1 LLGGA
6 PGVSAGTVVIL
17 GGGVVGENAAVIA
30 TGMQAKVHI
39 VDKSEARLKQLVEIF
54 GDKII
59 PEQSDK
65 IELNKLV
72 AEADLLVGGVLIPGA
87 EAPKLVTKD
96 MLKSMKR
103 GSVIVDVAID
113 QGGCVETSKP
123 TTHGDPTYIV
133 DNVVHYCVANM
144 PGGVPRTSTFALNQA
159 TLPYLVK
166 LANKGYQKAL
176 SEDKNFLAGLN
187 VHKGHVTYKAV
198 ADVFG
203 HEYVEPLSILWWKM
217 KNIYHPDIYNFKK
230 PVDSYWEET
239 TKENFNLDKLTKD
252 ISSEVV
258 VIGGG
263 YTGLLCAI
271 NLIENYNLDVIL
283 LEAGKIGWGAS
294 SRNGGFCS
302 FPPIKTSFKKLQ
314 KIYGKEETKKFFRNA
329 VEGSN
334 YTKDIISNYNIDCDV
349 TGDCNF
355 ILAHHPN
362 KFKQIQEQAKVYKSE
377 FDIEAEIYS
386 KEEFNK
392 IGHGGTEQ
400 FGALSYKPGFAINPL
415 KFVNGI
421 ARYAIAKKLRIFEH
435 TLVKKIDKIDSS
447 YILRTKEGS
456 VKTKKIVVATNGFY
470 QEGLV
475 PQMNS
480 RILPVIS
487 NIIVTRKLTKT
498 EIDYHNFKT
507 FSPIA
512 NTKNLLYYYR
522 KLPDNRILFGTRGDF
537 IGSDKSNLDRSKIME
552 KFLKNIFPEWSNIS
566 IDYNWRGLIAMSQ
579 KLTPSIG
586 KIENE
591 EIYYGFGYHGVGVS
605 SAPWT
610 GKQLSELVFSS
621 NSKDLNISKIYK
633 GLPKK
638 FIFPKLRIFYF
649 RLAVLFYNIKDKLN
663 I

>member
-1 LLGGA
+1 
-6 PGVSAGTVVIL
+6 
-17 GGGVVGENAAVIA
+17 
-30 TGMQAKVHI
+30 
-39 VDKSEARLKQLVEIF
+39 
-54 GDKII
+54 
-59 PEQSDK
+59 
-65 IELNKLV
+65 
-72 AEADLLVGGVLIPGA
+72 
-87 EAPKLVTKD
+87 
-96 MLKSMKR
+96 
-103 GSVIVDVAID
+103 
-113 QGGCVETSKP
+113 
-123 TTHGDPTYIV
+123 
-133 DNVVHYCVANM
+133 
-144 PGGVPRTSTFALNQA
+144 
-159 TLPYLVK
+159 
-166 LANKGYQKAL
+166 
-176 SEDKNFLAGLN
+176 
-187 VHKGHVTYKAV
+187 
-198 ADVFG
+198 
-203 HEYVEPLSILWWKM
+203 M
-217 KNIYHPDIYNFKK
+217 KNLYHSDIYKFNT
-230 PVDSYWEET
+230 PVKSYWEET
-239 TKENFNLDKLTKD
+239 SNEKLNLEKLTKN
-252 ISSEVV
+252 INCEIVV
-258 VIGGG
+258 VGGG

-283 LEAGKIGWGAS
+283 IEAGKIGWGAS

-349 TGDCNF
+349 TGESNF
-355 ILAHHPN
+355 IVAHHPN
-362 KFKQIQEQAKVYKSE
+362 KFKQIKEQAEVYKSE
-377 FDIEAEIYS
+377 FGIETELYS

-392 IGHGGTEQ
+392 FGHGGNEQ

-421 ARYAIAKKLRIFEH
+421 TKYALSKKLKIFEH
-435 TLVKKIDKIDSS
+435 TLVDKINKNNGYYTLKS
-447 YILRTKEGS
+447 KEGS
-456 VKTKKIVVATNGFY
+456 VKAKKVVVATNGFY

-475 PQMNS
+475 PQLNS

-487 NIIVTRKLTKT
+487 NIIVTRKLTDK
-498 EIDYHNFKT
+498 EIDLHNFKT
-507 FSPIA
+507 FSPIV

-522 KLPDNRILFGTRGDF
+522 KLPDNRVLFGTRGDY
-537 IGSDKSNLDRSKIME
+537 IGSDQSNLDRAKIME
-552 KFLKNIFPEWSNIS
+552 KFFKNIFPDWASIS

-610 GKQLSELVFSS
+610 GYQLSKLVFSS
-621 NSKDLNISKIYK
+621 NSKNLNISKIYK

>member
-1 LLGGA
+1 
-6 PGVSAGTVVIL
+6 
-17 GGGVVGENAAVIA
+17 
-30 TGMQAKVHI
+30 
-39 VDKSEARLKQLVEIF
+39 
-54 GDKII
+54 
-59 PEQSDK
+59 
-65 IELNKLV
+65 
-72 AEADLLVGGVLIPGA
+72 
-87 EAPKLVTKD
+87 
-96 MLKSMKR
+96 
-103 GSVIVDVAID
+103 
-113 QGGCVETSKP
+113 
-123 TTHGDPTYIV
+123 
-133 DNVVHYCVANM
+133 
-144 PGGVPRTSTFALNQA
+144 
-159 TLPYLVK
+159 
-166 LANKGYQKAL
+166 
-176 SEDKNFLAGLN
+176 
-187 VHKGHVTYKAV
+187 
-198 ADVFG
+198 
-203 HEYVEPLSILWWKM
+203 M
-217 KNIYHPDIYNFKK
+217 KNIYHPDIYKFNE
-230 PVDSYWEET
+230 PVNSYWEDASN
-239 TKENFNLDKLTKD
+239 ENFNLEKLTKD
-252 ISSEVV
+252 INCEIV

-302 FPPIKTSFKKLQ
+302 FPPIKASFKKLQ
-314 KIYGKEETKKFFRNA
+314 KIYGKEETKIFFKNS

-349 TGDCNF
+349 TGESNF
-355 ILAHHPN
+355 IVAHHPN
-362 KFKQIQEQAKVYKSE
+362 KFKKIREQAKVYKNE
-377 FDIEAEIYS
+377 FNIETEIYS
-386 KEEFNK
+386 KEEFGS

-421 ARYAIAKKLRIFEH
+421 AKYALYKKLKIFEH
-435 TLVKKIDKIDSS
+435 TLVDKIDKNNGS
-447 YILRTKEGS
+447 YILRAKEGS
-456 VKTKKIVVATNGFY
+456 VNAKKVVVATNGFY

-487 NIIVTRKLTKT
+487 NIFVTRKLTKN
-498 EIDYHNFKT
+498 EIDLHNFKT
-507 FSPIA
+507 FSPIV

-522 KLPDNRILFGTRGDF
+522 KLPDNRILFGTRGDL
-537 IGSDKSNLDRSKIME
+537 IGSDQSNLDRSKIME
-552 KFLKNIFPEWSNIS
+552 KFFKNIFPDWSKIS

-586 KIENE
+586 KLKNE

-610 GKQLSELVFSS
+610 GKQLSKLVFSS

-649 RLAVLFYNIKDKLN
+649 KLAVLFFNIKDKLN

>member
-1 LLGGA
+1 
-6 PGVSAGTVVIL
+6 
-17 GGGVVGENAAVIA
+17 
-30 TGMQAKVHI
+30 
-39 VDKSEARLKQLVEIF
+39 
-54 GDKII
+54 
-59 PEQSDK
+59 
-65 IELNKLV
+65 
-72 AEADLLVGGVLIPGA
+72 
-87 EAPKLVTKD
+87 
-96 MLKSMKR
+96 
-103 GSVIVDVAID
+103 
-113 QGGCVETSKP
+113 
-123 TTHGDPTYIV
+123 
-133 DNVVHYCVANM
+133 
-144 PGGVPRTSTFALNQA
+144 
-159 TLPYLVK
+159 
-166 LANKGYQKAL
+166 
-176 SEDKNFLAGLN
+176 
-187 VHKGHVTYKAV
+187 
-198 ADVFG
+198 
-203 HEYVEPLSILWWKM
+203 M
-217 KNIYHPDIYNFKK
+217 KNIYHSDIYKFQE
-230 PVDSYWEET
+230 PVKSYWEDT
-239 TKENFNLDKLTKD
+239 TKENFNLSKLTKN

-283 LEAGKIGWGAS
+283 LEAGKVGWGAS

-302 FPPIKTSFKKLQ
+302 FPPIKISYKKLQ
-314 KIYGKEETKKFFRNA
+314 KIYGKDETKKFFKNS

-362 KFKQIQEQAKVYKSE
+362 KFQQIKEQAEVYKNE
-377 FDIEAEIYS
+377 FGIEANIYS
-386 KEEFNK
+386 KEEFDK
-392 IGHGGTEQ
+392 IGHTGTEQ

-421 ARYAIAKKLRIFEH
+421 ARYALSKKLKIYEH
-435 TLVKKIDKIDSS
+435 SPVNKINKVDGS
-447 YILRTKEGS
+447 YTLRTKEGAIN
-456 VKTKKIVVATNGFY
+456 TKKIVVATNGFY

-487 NIIVTRKLTKT
+487 NIIVTRKLTKD
-498 EIDYHNFKT
+498 EIDLHQFKT

-522 KLPDNRILFGTRGDF
+522 KLPDNRILFGTRGDL
-537 IGSDKSNLDRSKIME
+537 IGSDQSNLDRSKMME
-552 KFLKNIFPEWSNIS
+552 KFLKNIFPNWTDIS
-566 IDYNWRGLIAMSQ
+566 IEYNWRGLIAMSQ

-610 GKQLSELVFSS
+610 GKQLSKLVFSS
-621 NSKDLNISKIYK
+621 NSKNLNISNIYK

>member
-1 LLGGA
+1 
-6 PGVSAGTVVIL
+6 
-17 GGGVVGENAAVIA
+17 
-30 TGMQAKVHI
+30 
-39 VDKSEARLKQLVEIF
+39 
-54 GDKII
+54 
-59 PEQSDK
+59 
-65 IELNKLV
+65 
-72 AEADLLVGGVLIPGA
+72 
-87 EAPKLVTKD
+87 
-96 MLKSMKR
+96 
-103 GSVIVDVAID
+103 
-113 QGGCVETSKP
+113 
-123 TTHGDPTYIV
+123 
-133 DNVVHYCVANM
+133 
-144 PGGVPRTSTFALNQA
+144 
-159 TLPYLVK
+159 
-166 LANKGYQKAL
+166 
-176 SEDKNFLAGLN
+176 
-187 VHKGHVTYKAV
+187 
-198 ADVFG
+198 
-203 HEYVEPLSILWWKM
+203 M
-217 KNIYHPDIYNFKK
+217 KNLYHSDIYKFNT
-230 PVDSYWEET
+230 PVKSYWEET
-239 TKENFNLDKLTKD
+239 SNEKLNLEKLTKN
-252 ISSEVV
+252 INCEIVV
-258 VIGGG
+258 VGGG

-283 LEAGKIGWGAS
+283 IEAGKIGWGAS

-314 KIYGKEETKKFFRNA
+314 KIYGKEETKRFFRNA

-349 TGDCNF
+349 TGESNF
-355 ILAHHPN
+355 IVAHHPN
-362 KFKQIQEQAKVYKSE
+362 KFKQIKEQAEVYKSE
-377 FDIEAEIYS
+377 FGIETELYS

-392 IGHGGTEQ
+392 FGHGGNEQ

-421 ARYAIAKKLRIFEH
+421 TKYALSKKLKIFEH
-435 TLVKKIDKIDSS
+435 TLVDKINKNNGYYTLKS
-447 YILRTKEGS
+447 KEGS
-456 VKTKKIVVATNGFY
+456 VKAKKVVVATNGFY

-475 PQMNS
+475 PQLNS

-487 NIIVTRKLTKT
+487 NIIVTRKLTYK
-498 EIDYHNFKT
+498 EIDLHNFKT
-507 FSPIA
+507 FSPIV

-537 IGSDKSNLDRSKIME
+537 IGSDQSNLDRAKIME
-552 KFLKNIFPEWSNIS
+552 KFFKNIFPDWSSIS

-610 GKQLSELVFSS
+610 GYQLSKLVFSS
-621 NSKDLNISKIYK
+621 NSKNLNISKIYK

-649 RLAVLFYNIKDKLN
+649 RLAILFYNIKDKLN

>member
-1 LLGGA
+1 
-6 PGVSAGTVVIL
+6 
-17 GGGVVGENAAVIA
+17 
-30 TGMQAKVHI
+30 
-39 VDKSEARLKQLVEIF
+39 
-54 GDKII
+54 
-59 PEQSDK
+59 
-65 IELNKLV
+65 
-72 AEADLLVGGVLIPGA
+72 
-87 EAPKLVTKD
+87 
-96 MLKSMKR
+96 
-103 GSVIVDVAID
+103 
-113 QGGCVETSKP
+113 
-123 TTHGDPTYIV
+123 
-133 DNVVHYCVANM
+133 
-144 PGGVPRTSTFALNQA
+144 
-159 TLPYLVK
+159 
-166 LANKGYQKAL
+166 
-176 SEDKNFLAGLN
+176 
-187 VHKGHVTYKAV
+187 
-198 ADVFG
+198 
-203 HEYVEPLSILWWKM
+203 M
-217 KNIYHPDIYNFKK
+217 KNLYHSDIYKFNT
-230 PVDSYWEET
+230 PVKSYWEET
-239 TKENFNLDKLTKD
+239 SNEKLNLEKLTKN
-252 ISSEVV
+252 INCEIVV
-258 VIGGG
+258 VGGG

-283 LEAGKIGWGAS
+283 IEAGKIGWGAS

-349 TGDCNF
+349 TGESNF
-355 ILAHHPN
+355 IVAHHPN
-362 KFKQIQEQAKVYKSE
+362 KFKQIKEQAEVYKSE
-377 FDIEAEIYS
+377 FGIETEIYS

-392 IGHGGTEQ
+392 FGHGGNEQ

-421 ARYAIAKKLRIFEH
+421 TKYALSKKLKIFEH
-435 TLVKKIDKIDSS
+435 TLVDKINKNNGYYTLKS
-447 YILRTKEGS
+447 KEGS
-456 VKTKKIVVATNGFY
+456 VKAKKVVVATNGFY

-475 PQMNS
+475 PQLNS

-487 NIIVTRKLTKT
+487 NIIVTRKLTDK
-498 EIDYHNFKT
+498 EVDLHNFKT
-507 FSPIA
+507 FSPIV

-522 KLPDNRILFGTRGDF
+522 KLPDNRILFGTRGDY
-537 IGSDKSNLDRSKIME
+537 IGSDQSNLDRAKIME
-552 KFLKNIFPEWSNIS
+552 KFFKNIFPDWASIS

-610 GKQLSELVFSS
+610 GYQLSKLVFSS
-621 NSKDLNISKIYK
+621 NSKNLNISKIYK

-649 RLAVLFYNIKDKLN
+649 RLAILFYNIKDKLN

>member
-1 LLGGA
+1 
-6 PGVSAGTVVIL
+6 
-17 GGGVVGENAAVIA
+17 
-30 TGMQAKVHI
+30 
-39 VDKSEARLKQLVEIF
+39 
-54 GDKII
+54 
-59 PEQSDK
+59 
-65 IELNKLV
+65 
-72 AEADLLVGGVLIPGA
+72 
-87 EAPKLVTKD
+87 
-96 MLKSMKR
+96 
-103 GSVIVDVAID
+103 
-113 QGGCVETSKP
+113 
-123 TTHGDPTYIV
+123 
-133 DNVVHYCVANM
+133 
-144 PGGVPRTSTFALNQA
+144 
-159 TLPYLVK
+159 
-166 LANKGYQKAL
+166 
-176 SEDKNFLAGLN
+176 
-187 VHKGHVTYKAV
+187 
-198 ADVFG
+198 
-203 HEYVEPLSILWWKM
+203 M
-217 KNIYHPDIYNFKK
+217 KNIYHPDIYKFNET
-230 PVDSYWEET
+230 VNSYWEDNSNQ
-239 TKENFNLDKLTKD
+239 NFNLEKLTND
-252 ISSEVV
+252 IKCEIV

-302 FPPIKTSFKKLQ
+302 FPPMKASFKKLQ
-314 KIYGKEETKKFFRNA
+314 KIYGKEETKIFFKNS

-349 TGDCNF
+349 TGESNF
-355 ILAHHPN
+355 IVAHHPN
-362 KFKQIQEQAKVYKSE
+362 KFKKIREQADVYKNE
-377 FDIEAEIYS
+377 FNIETQIYT
-386 KEEFNK
+386 KEEFSS

-421 ARYAIAKKLRIFEH
+421 TKYALSKKLKIFEH
-435 TLVKKIDKIDSS
+435 SLIDKIDKNNGS
-447 YILRTKEGS
+447 YILRAKEGS
-456 VKTKKIVVATNGFY
+456 VKAKKVVIATNGFY
-470 QEGLV
+470 QEGLI

-487 NIIVTRKLTKT
+487 NIIVTRKLTKK
-498 EIDYHNFKT
+498 EIDLHNFKT
-507 FSPIA
+507 FSPIT

-537 IGSDKSNLDRSKIME
+537 IGSDQSNLDRSKIME
-552 KFLKNIFPEWSNIS
+552 KFFKNIFPDWSNIS

-586 KIENE
+586 KLENE

-610 GKQLSELVFSS
+610 GKQLSKLVFSS

-649 RLAVLFYNIKDKLN
+649 KLAVLFFNIKDKLN

>member
-1 LLGGA
+1 
-6 PGVSAGTVVIL
+6 
-17 GGGVVGENAAVIA
+17 
-30 TGMQAKVHI
+30 
-39 VDKSEARLKQLVEIF
+39 
-54 GDKII
+54 
-59 PEQSDK
+59 
-65 IELNKLV
+65 
-72 AEADLLVGGVLIPGA
+72 
-87 EAPKLVTKD
+87 
-96 MLKSMKR
+96 
-103 GSVIVDVAID
+103 
-113 QGGCVETSKP
+113 
-123 TTHGDPTYIV
+123 
-133 DNVVHYCVANM
+133 
-144 PGGVPRTSTFALNQA
+144 
-159 TLPYLVK
+159 
-166 LANKGYQKAL
+166 
-176 SEDKNFLAGLN
+176 
-187 VHKGHVTYKAV
+187 
-198 ADVFG
+198 
-203 HEYVEPLSILWWKM
+203 M
-217 KNIYHPDIYNFKK
+217 KNLYHSDIYKFNT
-230 PVDSYWEET
+230 PVKSYWEET
-239 TKENFNLDKLTKD
+239 SNEKLNLEKLTKN
-252 ISSEVV
+252 INCEIVV
-258 VIGGG
+258 VGGG

-283 LEAGKIGWGAS
+283 IEAGKIGWGAS

-314 KIYGKEETKKFFRNA
+314 KIYGKEETKRFFRNA

-349 TGDCNF
+349 TGESNF
-355 ILAHHPN
+355 IVAHHPN
-362 KFKQIQEQAKVYKSE
+362 KFKQIKEQAEVYKSE
-377 FDIEAEIYS
+377 FGIETEIYS

-392 IGHGGTEQ
+392 FGHGGNEQ

-421 ARYAIAKKLRIFEH
+421 TKYALSKKLKIFEH
-435 TLVKKIDKIDSS
+435 TLVDKINKNNGYYTLKS
-447 YILRTKEGS
+447 KEGS
-456 VKTKKIVVATNGFY
+456 VKAKKVVVATNGFY

-475 PQMNS
+475 PQLNS

-487 NIIVTRKLTKT
+487 NIIVTRKLTDK
-498 EIDYHNFKT
+498 EIDLHNFKT
-507 FSPIA
+507 FSPIV

-537 IGSDKSNLDRSKIME
+537 IGSDQSNLDMAKIME
-552 KFLKNIFPEWSNIS
+552 KFFKNIFPDWASIS

-610 GKQLSELVFSS
+610 GNQLSKLVFSS
-621 NSKDLNISKIYK
+621 NSKNLNISKIYK

>member
-1 LLGGA
+1 
-6 PGVSAGTVVIL
+6 
-17 GGGVVGENAAVIA
+17 
-30 TGMQAKVHI
+30 
-39 VDKSEARLKQLVEIF
+39 
-54 GDKII
+54 
-59 PEQSDK
+59 
-65 IELNKLV
+65 
-72 AEADLLVGGVLIPGA
+72 
-87 EAPKLVTKD
+87 
-96 MLKSMKR
+96 
-103 GSVIVDVAID
+103 
-113 QGGCVETSKP
+113 
-123 TTHGDPTYIV
+123 
-133 DNVVHYCVANM
+133 
-144 PGGVPRTSTFALNQA
+144 
-159 TLPYLVK
+159 
-166 LANKGYQKAL
+166 
-176 SEDKNFLAGLN
+176 
-187 VHKGHVTYKAV
+187 
-198 ADVFG
+198 
-203 HEYVEPLSILWWKM
+203 M
-217 KNIYHPDIYNFKK
+217 KNLYHSDIYKFNT
-230 PVDSYWEET
+230 PVKSYWEET
-239 TKENFNLDKLTKD
+239 SNEKLNLEKLTKN
-252 ISSEVV
+252 INCEIVV
-258 VIGGG
+258 VGGG

-283 LEAGKIGWGAS
+283 IEAGKIGWGAS

-314 KIYGKEETKKFFRNA
+314 KIYGKEETKRFFRNA

-349 TGDCNF
+349 TGESNF
-355 ILAHHPN
+355 IVAHHPN
-362 KFKQIQEQAKVYKSE
+362 KFKQIKEQAEVYKSE
-377 FDIEAEIYS
+377 FGIETEIYS

-392 IGHGGTEQ
+392 FGHGGNEQ

-421 ARYAIAKKLRIFEH
+421 TKYALSKKLKIFEH
-435 TLVKKIDKIDSS
+435 TLVDKINKNNGYYTLKS
-447 YILRTKEGS
+447 KEGS
-456 VKTKKIVVATNGFY
+456 VKAKKVVVATNGFY

-475 PQMNS
+475 PQLNS

-487 NIIVTRKLTKT
+487 NIIVTRKLTDK
-498 EIDYHNFKT
+498 EIDLHNFKT
-507 FSPIA
+507 FSPIV

-522 KLPDNRILFGTRGDF
+522 KLPDNRILFGTRGDY
-537 IGSDKSNLDRSKIME
+537 IGSDQSNLDRAKIME
-552 KFLKNIFPEWSNIS
+552 KFFKNIFPDWAKIS

-610 GKQLSELVFSS
+610 GYQLSKLVFSS
-621 NSKDLNISKIYK
+621 NSKNLNISKVYK

>member
-1 LLGGA
+1 
-6 PGVSAGTVVIL
+6 
-17 GGGVVGENAAVIA
+17 
-30 TGMQAKVHI
+30 
-39 VDKSEARLKQLVEIF
+39 
-54 GDKII
+54 
-59 PEQSDK
+59 
-65 IELNKLV
+65 
-72 AEADLLVGGVLIPGA
+72 
-87 EAPKLVTKD
+87 
-96 MLKSMKR
+96 
-103 GSVIVDVAID
+103 
-113 QGGCVETSKP
+113 
-123 TTHGDPTYIV
+123 
-133 DNVVHYCVANM
+133 
-144 PGGVPRTSTFALNQA
+144 
-159 TLPYLVK
+159 
-166 LANKGYQKAL
+166 
-176 SEDKNFLAGLN
+176 
-187 VHKGHVTYKAV
+187 
-198 ADVFG
+198 
-203 HEYVEPLSILWWKM
+203 M
-217 KNIYHPDIYNFKK
+217 KNLYHSDIYKFNT
-230 PVDSYWEET
+230 PVKSYWEET
-239 TKENFNLDKLTKD
+239 SNEKLNLEKLTKN
-252 ISSEVV
+252 INCEIVV
-258 VIGGG
+258 VGGG

-283 LEAGKIGWGAS
+283 IEAGKIGWGAS

-349 TGDCNF
+349 TGESNF
-355 ILAHHPN
+355 IVAHHPN
-362 KFKQIQEQAKVYKSE
+362 KFKQIKEQAEVYKSE
-377 FDIEAEIYS
+377 FGIETEIYS

-392 IGHGGTEQ
+392 FGHGGNEQ

-421 ARYAIAKKLRIFEH
+421 TKYALSKKLKIFEH
-435 TLVKKIDKIDSS
+435 TLVDKINKNNGYYTLKS
-447 YILRTKEGS
+447 KEGS
-456 VKTKKIVVATNGFY
+456 VKAKKVVVATNGFY

-475 PQMNS
+475 PQLNS

-487 NIIVTRKLTKT
+487 NIIVTRKLTDK
-498 EIDYHNFKT
+498 EIDLHNFKT
-507 FSPIA
+507 FSPIV

-522 KLPDNRILFGTRGDF
+522 KLPDNRILFGTRGDY
-537 IGSDKSNLDRSKIME
+537 IGSDQSNLDRAKIME
-552 KFLKNIFPEWSNIS
+552 KFFKNIFPDWASIS

-610 GKQLSELVFSS
+610 GYQLSKLVFSS
-621 NSKDLNISKIYK
+621 NSKNLNISKIYK

-649 RLAVLFYNIKDKLN
+649 RLAILFYNIKDKLN

>member
-1 LLGGA
+1 
-6 PGVSAGTVVIL
+6 
-17 GGGVVGENAAVIA
+17 
-30 TGMQAKVHI
+30 MQ
-39 VDKSEARLKQLVEIF
+39 
-54 GDKII
+54 
-59 PEQSDK
+59 
-65 IELNKLV
+65 
-72 AEADLLVGGVLIPGA
+72 
-87 EAPKLVTKD
+87 
-96 MLKSMKR
+96 
-103 GSVIVDVAID
+103 
-113 QGGCVETSKP
+113 
-123 TTHGDPTYIV
+123 
-133 DNVVHYCVANM
+133 
-144 PGGVPRTSTFALNQA
+144 
-159 TLPYLVK
+159 
-166 LANKGYQKAL
+166 
-176 SEDKNFLAGLN
+176 
-187 VHKGHVTYKAV
+187 
-198 ADVFG
+198 
-203 HEYVEPLSILWWKM
+203 
-217 KNIYHPDIYNFKK
+217 NIYHPDIYNFKK

-239 TKENFNLDKLTKD
+239 TKENFNLHKLTKD
-252 ISSEVV
+252 INSEVV

-263 YTGLLCAI
+263 YTGLSCAI

-302 FPPIKTSFKKLQ
+302 FPPIKTSFKNLQ
-314 KIYGKEETKKFFRNA
+314 KIYGREETKKFFENA
-329 VEGSN
+329 VEGSK
-334 YTKDIISNYNIDCDV
+334 YTKNIINHYNIDCDV
-349 TGDCNF
+349 TGECNF

-362 KFKQIQEQAKVYKSE
+362 KFEQIKEQANIYKSE
-377 FDIEAEIYS
+377 FGIETRLYS
-386 KEEFNK
+386 KEEFND
-392 IGHGGTEQ
+392 IGHEGTEQ

-421 ARYAIAKKLRIFEH
+421 AKYALSKKLKIYEH
-435 TLVKKIDKIDSS
+435 TLVDKIDKINGS

-456 VKTKKIVVATNGFY
+456 VNTKKVVVSTNGFY

-480 RILPVIS
+480 TILPVIS
-487 NIIVTRKLTKT
+487 NIIVTRKLTKD
-498 EIDYHNFKT
+498 EIDLHNFKT

-537 IGSDKSNLDRSKIME
+537 IGSDKSNLERSKKME
-552 KFLKNIFPEWSNIS
+552 MFLKNIFPKWSNIS
-566 IDYNWRGLIAMSQ
+566 IEYNWRGLIAMSQ

-610 GKQLSELVFSS
+610 GKQLSKLVFSS

-649 RLAVLFYNIKDKLN
+649 RLAVLFYNIKDKFN

>member
-1 LLGGA
+1 
-6 PGVSAGTVVIL
+6 
-17 GGGVVGENAAVIA
+17 
-30 TGMQAKVHI
+30 
-39 VDKSEARLKQLVEIF
+39 
-54 GDKII
+54 
-59 PEQSDK
+59 
-65 IELNKLV
+65 
-72 AEADLLVGGVLIPGA
+72 
-87 EAPKLVTKD
+87 
-96 MLKSMKR
+96 
-103 GSVIVDVAID
+103 
-113 QGGCVETSKP
+113 
-123 TTHGDPTYIV
+123 
-133 DNVVHYCVANM
+133 
-144 PGGVPRTSTFALNQA
+144 
-159 TLPYLVK
+159 
-166 LANKGYQKAL
+166 
-176 SEDKNFLAGLN
+176 
-187 VHKGHVTYKAV
+187 
-198 ADVFG
+198 
-203 HEYVEPLSILWWKM
+203 M
-217 KNIYHPDIYNFKK
+217 KNLYHSDIYKFNT
-230 PVDSYWEET
+230 PVKSYWEET
-239 TKENFNLDKLTKD
+239 SNEKLNLEKLTKN
-252 ISSEVV
+252 INCEIVV
-258 VIGGG
+258 VGGG

-283 LEAGKIGWGAS
+283 IEAGKIGWGAS

-314 KIYGKEETKKFFRNA
+314 KIYGKEETKRFFRNA

-349 TGDCNF
+349 TGESNF
-355 ILAHHPN
+355 IVAHHPN
-362 KFKQIQEQAKVYKSE
+362 KFKQIKEQAEVYKSE
-377 FDIEAEIYS
+377 FGIETEVYS

-392 IGHGGTEQ
+392 FGHGGNEQ

-421 ARYAIAKKLRIFEH
+421 TKYALSKKLKIFEH
-435 TLVKKIDKIDSS
+435 TLVDKINKNNGYYTLKS
-447 YILRTKEGS
+447 KEGS
-456 VKTKKIVVATNGFY
+456 VKAKKVVVATNGFY

-475 PQMNS
+475 PQLNS

-487 NIIVTRKLTKT
+487 NIIVTRKLTDK
-498 EIDYHNFKT
+498 EIDLHNFKT
-507 FSPIA
+507 FSPIV

-522 KLPDNRILFGTRGDF
+522 KLPDNRILFGTRGDY
-537 IGSDKSNLDRSKIME
+537 IGSDQSNLDRAKIME
-552 KFLKNIFPEWSNIS
+552 KFFKNIFPDWASIS

-610 GKQLSELVFSS
+610 GNQLSKLVFSS
-621 NSKDLNISKIYK
+621 NSKNLNISKVYK

>member
-1 LLGGA
+1 
-6 PGVSAGTVVIL
+6 
-17 GGGVVGENAAVIA
+17 
-30 TGMQAKVHI
+30 
-39 VDKSEARLKQLVEIF
+39 
-54 GDKII
+54 
-59 PEQSDK
+59 
-65 IELNKLV
+65 
-72 AEADLLVGGVLIPGA
+72 
-87 EAPKLVTKD
+87 
-96 MLKSMKR
+96 
-103 GSVIVDVAID
+103 
-113 QGGCVETSKP
+113 
-123 TTHGDPTYIV
+123 
-133 DNVVHYCVANM
+133 
-144 PGGVPRTSTFALNQA
+144 
-159 TLPYLVK
+159 
-166 LANKGYQKAL
+166 
-176 SEDKNFLAGLN
+176 
-187 VHKGHVTYKAV
+187 
-198 ADVFG
+198 
-203 HEYVEPLSILWWKM
+203 M

-239 TKENFNLDKLTKD
+239 TNENFNLHNLTKD

-362 KFKQIQEQAKVYKSE
+362 KFKQIKEQAKVYKSE
-377 FDIEAEIYS
+377 FGIETKIYS
-386 KEEFNK
+386 KEEFDK

-421 ARYAIAKKLRIFEH
+421 ARYAIAKKLKIFEH
-435 TLVKKIDKIDSS
+435 TLVNKIDKIDAS

-537 IGSDKSNLDRSKIME
+537 VGSDKSNLDRSKIME

-638 FIFPKLRIFYF
+638 FIFPKLRIIYF

>member
-1 LLGGA
+1 
-6 PGVSAGTVVIL
+6 
-17 GGGVVGENAAVIA
+17 
-30 TGMQAKVHI
+30 
-39 VDKSEARLKQLVEIF
+39 
-54 GDKII
+54 
-59 PEQSDK
+59 
-65 IELNKLV
+65 
-72 AEADLLVGGVLIPGA
+72 
-87 EAPKLVTKD
+87 
-96 MLKSMKR
+96 
-103 GSVIVDVAID
+103 
-113 QGGCVETSKP
+113 
-123 TTHGDPTYIV
+123 
-133 DNVVHYCVANM
+133 
-144 PGGVPRTSTFALNQA
+144 
-159 TLPYLVK
+159 
-166 LANKGYQKAL
+166 
-176 SEDKNFLAGLN
+176 
-187 VHKGHVTYKAV
+187 
-198 ADVFG
+198 
-203 HEYVEPLSILWWKM
+203 M
-217 KNIYHPDIYNFKK
+217 KNLYHSDIYKFNT
-230 PVDSYWEET
+230 PVKSYWEET
-239 TKENFNLDKLTKD
+239 SNEKLNLEKLTKN
-252 ISSEVV
+252 INCEIVV
-258 VIGGG
+258 VGGG

-283 LEAGKIGWGAS
+283 IEAGKIGWGAS

-314 KIYGKEETKKFFRNA
+314 KIYGKEETKRFFRNA

-349 TGDCNF
+349 TGESNF
-355 ILAHHPN
+355 IVAHHPN
-362 KFKQIQEQAKVYKSE
+362 KFKQIKEQAEVYKSE
-377 FDIEAEIYS
+377 FGIETEIYS

-392 IGHGGTEQ
+392 FGHGGNEQ

-421 ARYAIAKKLRIFEH
+421 TKYALSKKLKIFEH
-435 TLVKKIDKIDSS
+435 TLVDKINKNNGYYTLKS
-447 YILRTKEGS
+447 KEGS
-456 VKTKKIVVATNGFY
+456 VKAKKVVVATNGFY

-475 PQMNS
+475 PQLNS

-487 NIIVTRKLTKT
+487 NIIVTRKLTDK
-498 EIDYHNFKT
+498 EIDLHNFKT
-507 FSPIA
+507 FSPIV

-522 KLPDNRILFGTRGDF
+522 KLPDNRILFGTRGDY
-537 IGSDKSNLDRSKIME
+537 IGSDQSNLDRAKIME
-552 KFLKNIFPEWSNIS
+552 KFFKNIFPDWASIS

-610 GKQLSELVFSS
+610 GNQLSKLVFSS
-621 NSKDLNISKIYK
+621 NSKNLNISKVYK

>member
-1 LLGGA
+1 
-6 PGVSAGTVVIL
+6 
-17 GGGVVGENAAVIA
+17 
-30 TGMQAKVHI
+30 
-39 VDKSEARLKQLVEIF
+39 
-54 GDKII
+54 
-59 PEQSDK
+59 
-65 IELNKLV
+65 
-72 AEADLLVGGVLIPGA
+72 
-87 EAPKLVTKD
+87 
-96 MLKSMKR
+96 
-103 GSVIVDVAID
+103 
-113 QGGCVETSKP
+113 
-123 TTHGDPTYIV
+123 
-133 DNVVHYCVANM
+133 
-144 PGGVPRTSTFALNQA
+144 
-159 TLPYLVK
+159 
-166 LANKGYQKAL
+166 
-176 SEDKNFLAGLN
+176 
-187 VHKGHVTYKAV
+187 
-198 ADVFG
+198 
-203 HEYVEPLSILWWKM
+203 M
-217 KNIYHPDIYNFKK
+217 KNLYHSDIYKFNT
-230 PVDSYWEET
+230 PVKSYWEET
-239 TKENFNLDKLTKD
+239 SNEKLNLEKLTKN
-252 ISSEVV
+252 INCEIVV
-258 VIGGG
+258 VGGG

-283 LEAGKIGWGAS
+283 IEAGKIGWGAS

-314 KIYGKEETKKFFRNA
+314 KIYGKEETKRFFRNA

-349 TGDCNF
+349 TGESNF
-355 ILAHHPN
+355 IVAHHPN
-362 KFKQIQEQAKVYKSE
+362 KFKQIKEQAEVYKNE
-377 FDIEAEIYS
+377 FGIETEIYS

-392 IGHGGTEQ
+392 FGHGGNEQ

-421 ARYAIAKKLRIFEH
+421 TKYALSKKLKIFEH
-435 TLVKKIDKIDSS
+435 TLVDKINKNNGYYTLKS
-447 YILRTKEGS
+447 KEGS
-456 VKTKKIVVATNGFY
+456 VKAKKVVVATNGFY

-475 PQMNS
+475 PQLNS

-487 NIIVTRKLTKT
+487 NIIVTRKLTDK
-498 EIDYHNFKT
+498 EIDLHNFKT
-507 FSPIA
+507 FSPIV

-537 IGSDKSNLDRSKIME
+537 IGSDQSNLDRAKIME
-552 KFLKNIFPEWSNIS
+552 KFFKNIFPDWASIS

-610 GKQLSELVFSS
+610 GYQLSKLVFSS
-621 NSKDLNISKIYK
+621 NSKNLNISKVYK

>member
-1 LLGGA
+1 
-6 PGVSAGTVVIL
+6 
-17 GGGVVGENAAVIA
+17 
-30 TGMQAKVHI
+30 
-39 VDKSEARLKQLVEIF
+39 
-54 GDKII
+54 
-59 PEQSDK
+59 
-65 IELNKLV
+65 
-72 AEADLLVGGVLIPGA
+72 
-87 EAPKLVTKD
+87 
-96 MLKSMKR
+96 
-103 GSVIVDVAID
+103 
-113 QGGCVETSKP
+113 
-123 TTHGDPTYIV
+123 
-133 DNVVHYCVANM
+133 
-144 PGGVPRTSTFALNQA
+144 
-159 TLPYLVK
+159 
-166 LANKGYQKAL
+166 
-176 SEDKNFLAGLN
+176 
-187 VHKGHVTYKAV
+187 
-198 ADVFG
+198 
-203 HEYVEPLSILWWKM
+203 M
-217 KNIYHPDIYNFKK
+217 KNLYHSDIYKFNT
-230 PVDSYWEET
+230 PVKSYWEET
-239 TKENFNLDKLTKD
+239 SNEKLNLEKLTKN
-252 ISSEVV
+252 INCEIVV
-258 VIGGG
+258 VGGG

-283 LEAGKIGWGAS
+283 IEAGKIGWGAS

-314 KIYGKEETKKFFRNA
+314 KIYGKEETKRFFRNA

-349 TGDCNF
+349 TGESNF
-355 ILAHHPN
+355 IVAHHPN
-362 KFKQIQEQAKVYKSE
+362 KFKQIKEQAEVYKSE
-377 FDIEAEIYS
+377 FGIETELYS

-392 IGHGGTEQ
+392 FGHGGNEQ

-421 ARYAIAKKLRIFEH
+421 TKYALSKKLKIFEH
-435 TLVKKIDKIDSS
+435 TLVDKINKNNGYYTLKS
-447 YILRTKEGS
+447 KEGS
-456 VKTKKIVVATNGFY
+456 VKAKKVVVATNGFY

-475 PQMNS
+475 PQLNS

-487 NIIVTRKLTKT
+487 NIIVTRKLTDK
-498 EIDYHNFKT
+498 EIDLHNFKT
-507 FSPIA
+507 FSPIV

-537 IGSDKSNLDRSKIME
+537 IGSDQSNLDRAKIME
-552 KFLKNIFPEWSNIS
+552 KFFKNIFPDWASIS

-610 GKQLSELVFSS
+610 GYQLSKLVFSS
-621 NSKDLNISKIYK
+621 NSKNLNISKIYK

>member
-1 LLGGA
+1 
-6 PGVSAGTVVIL
+6 
-17 GGGVVGENAAVIA
+17 
-30 TGMQAKVHI
+30 
-39 VDKSEARLKQLVEIF
+39 
-54 GDKII
+54 
-59 PEQSDK
+59 
-65 IELNKLV
+65 
-72 AEADLLVGGVLIPGA
+72 
-87 EAPKLVTKD
+87 
-96 MLKSMKR
+96 
-103 GSVIVDVAID
+103 
-113 QGGCVETSKP
+113 
-123 TTHGDPTYIV
+123 
-133 DNVVHYCVANM
+133 
-144 PGGVPRTSTFALNQA
+144 
-159 TLPYLVK
+159 
-166 LANKGYQKAL
+166 
-176 SEDKNFLAGLN
+176 
-187 VHKGHVTYKAV
+187 
-198 ADVFG
+198 
-203 HEYVEPLSILWWKM
+203 M
-217 KNIYHPDIYNFKK
+217 KNIYHKDIYKFEK
-230 PVDSYWEET
+230 PVNSYWEDT
-239 TKENFNLDKLTKD
+239 TNENFNLGKLNKD
-252 ISSEVV
+252 IKSEVT

-302 FPPIKTSFKKLQ
+302 FPPIKTSFKNLQ
-314 KIYGKEETKKFFRNA
+314 KIYGKDETKKFFKNSI
-329 VEGSN
+329 EGSN
-334 YTKDIISNYNIDCDV
+334 YTKEMISNYNIDCDV
-349 TGDCNF
+349 TGDSNF

-362 KFKQIQEQAKVYKSE
+362 KFKQIKEQAEVYKSE
-377 FDIEAEIYS
+377 FGIDAQIYS
-386 KEEFNK
+386 KEEFEK

-421 ARYAIAKKLRIFEH
+421 TKYAISKKLKIFEH
-435 TLVKKIDKIDSS
+435 SLVNKIHKNNDS

-456 VKTKKIVVATNGFY
+456 VNTKKIVVATNGFY
-470 QEGLV
+470 QEGLI

-487 NIIVTRKLTKT
+487 NIIVTRKLTNN
-498 EIDYHNFKT
+498 EIDLHNFKT

-522 KLPDNRILFGTRGDF
+522 KLPNNRILFGTRGDF
-537 IGSDKSNLDRSKIME
+537 IGSDRSNLDRSKMME
-552 KFLKNIFPEWSNIS
+552 RFLKKIFPSWSNVS
-566 IDYNWRGLIAMSQ
+566 VDYNWRGLIDMSQ

-610 GKQLSELVFSS
+610 GKQLSKIVFSS

-649 RLAVLFYNIKDKLN
+649 RLAVMFYNIKDKLN

>member
-1 LLGGA
+1 
-6 PGVSAGTVVIL
+6 
-17 GGGVVGENAAVIA
+17 
-30 TGMQAKVHI
+30 
-39 VDKSEARLKQLVEIF
+39 
-54 GDKII
+54 
-59 PEQSDK
+59 
-65 IELNKLV
+65 
-72 AEADLLVGGVLIPGA
+72 
-87 EAPKLVTKD
+87 
-96 MLKSMKR
+96 
-103 GSVIVDVAID
+103 
-113 QGGCVETSKP
+113 
-123 TTHGDPTYIV
+123 
-133 DNVVHYCVANM
+133 
-144 PGGVPRTSTFALNQA
+144 
-159 TLPYLVK
+159 
-166 LANKGYQKAL
+166 
-176 SEDKNFLAGLN
+176 
-187 VHKGHVTYKAV
+187 
-198 ADVFG
+198 
-203 HEYVEPLSILWWKM
+203 M
-217 KNIYHPDIYNFKK
+217 KNLYHSDIYKFNT
-230 PVDSYWEET
+230 PVKSYWEET
-239 TKENFNLDKLTKD
+239 SNEKLNLEKLTKN
-252 ISSEVV
+252 INCEIVV
-258 VIGGG
+258 VGGG

-283 LEAGKIGWGAS
+283 IEAGKIGWGAS

-314 KIYGKEETKKFFRNA
+314 KIYGKEETKRFFRNA

-349 TGDCNF
+349 TGESNF
-355 ILAHHPN
+355 IVAHHPN
-362 KFKQIQEQAKVYKSE
+362 KFKQIKEQAEVYKSE
-377 FDIEAEIYS
+377 FGIETEIYS

-392 IGHGGTEQ
+392 FGHGGNEQ

-421 ARYAIAKKLRIFEH
+421 TKYALSKKLKIFEH
-435 TLVKKIDKIDSS
+435 TLVDKINKNNGYYTLKS
-447 YILRTKEGS
+447 KEGS
-456 VKTKKIVVATNGFY
+456 VKAKKVVVATNGFY

-475 PQMNS
+475 PQLNS

-487 NIIVTRKLTKT
+487 NIIVTRKLTYK
-498 EIDYHNFKT
+498 EIDLHNFKT
-507 FSPIA
+507 FSPIV

-522 KLPDNRILFGTRGDF
+522 KLPDNRILFGTRGDY
-537 IGSDKSNLDRSKIME
+537 IGSDQSNLDRAKIME
-552 KFLKNIFPEWSNIS
+552 KFFKNIFPDWASIS

-610 GKQLSELVFSS
+610 GNQLSKLVFSS
-621 NSKDLNISKIYK
+621 NSKNLNISKVYK